1 MYFDMWNLFS
11 LAAILNFAVSWWKA
25 SNLNNLGLGTDSVQ
39 SENFQ
44 KIESLAK

>member
-1 MYFDMWNLFS
+1 MEFVFFGGHFEFCSQLVEG
-11 LAAILNFAVSWWKA
+11 LKLRKI
-25 SNLNNLGLGTDSVQ
+25 LGLGTDSVQ